1 MEVLMKALKGITLSD
16 IAISLLGLF
25 IFSSIRNKLAS
36 KGVMH
41 WPVLGCLPSVLLHM
55 NEVYDYITDVLV
67 QAGGTFPYRGIWK
80 GGAFGFVTVDPANIE
95 HMLKTNFKNYP
106 KGKYYRERFSE
117 LLGDGI
123 FNADDDVWRDQ
134 RRAASA
140 EMHSA
145 RFVDYSTKIIEDL
158 THSKLVKL
166 AENLSRDGRSV
177 DLQDVFLRFTFDNIC
192 MAAFGIDT
200 GCLAVN
206 LPEMPFARAF
216 ERATEHSLFRFT
228 VPPLVW
234 KAMKYFQVGSEK
246 QLKVAVKVVHE
257 FAEKTV
263 LTRRIE
269 SKKLGGLSYRHSD
282 LLSVLTETHNP
293 LHSDTFLKDFC
304 ISFILAGRDTSSVA
318 LTWFFWILD
327 KHPDVETK
335 ILDEIHSVLKQRDHA
350 IKLGQMGGNYN
361 IVFTPNELK
370 KMEYLQAALSECLRL
385 YPSVPMDFKE
395 ALEDDV
401 FPDGNRIKKGAR
413 ILYSI
418 YSMGR
423 MESIWGKDCGEF
435 KPERWIKEGKFVSES
450 QFKYAVFNAGPRLCL
465 GKKFAYNQM
474 KMVAASLLLRY
485 SVSVVKDHPVMPKL
499 TTTLYMKHGLQVRFN
514 TRATFTQ
521 LLQLQ
526 AAP

>member
-1 MEVLMKALKGITLSD
+1 MVASD
-16 IAISLLGLF
+16 GSGFPIKYLL
-25 IFSSIRNKLAS
+25 INY
-36 KGVMH
+36 
-41 WPVLGCLPSVLLHM
+41 LH
-55 NEVYDYITDVLV
+55 
-67 QAGGTFPYRGIWK
+67 R
-80 GGAFGFVTVDPANIE
+80 
-95 HMLKTNFKNYP
+95 
-106 KGKYYRERFSE
+106 
-117 LLGDGI
+117 
-123 FNADDDVWRDQ
+123 
-134 RRAASA
+134 
-140 EMHSA
+140 
-145 RFVDYSTKIIEDL
+145 
-158 THSKLVKL
+158 
-166 AENLSRDGRSV
+166 
-177 DLQDVFLRFTFDNIC
+177 
-192 MAAFGIDT
+192 
-200 GCLAVN
+200 
-206 LPEMPFARAF
+206 
-216 ERATEHSLFRFT
+216 FRFT

-246 QLKVAVKVVHE
+246 QLKEAVKVVHE